1 MYKLLALDIDDTLTK
16 VPTQAPAE
24 IIAAVNRARAAG
36 IRVMLATGRGYFASS
51 CIVKQLEI
59 TEPVVNYGG
68 SIISDP
74 VDGHVIYSTEVSNDL
89 IHSVLND
96 AAELGVHAHI
106 YQQDTVIH
114 EKPSEYADRYVATL
128 GMPRVLDPDVRKK
141 VWDNVPKILMMTTE
155 EKAAELIPLFQKKYE
170 GQLKVSGS
178 SKGFIEVNNPLSHK
192 GEGVK
197 WVAEHLGFSQDEV
210 VAVGDNSLDIEMIR
224 WAGLGC
230 AVANAKQEVKDA
242 ADLVIPSCEEHGVAW
257 LIDNVL
263 LKK

>member
-16 VPTQAPAE
+16 VARQAPDE
-24 IIAAVNRARAAG
+24 IVAAVNRAREAG

-68 SIISDP
+68 AIISDP
-74 VDGHVIYSTEVSNDL
+74 VDGHVIYSTDVSNEL
-89 IHSVLND
+89 VQSVLSD
-96 AAELGVHAHI
+96 AAELNIHAHI
-106 YQQDTVIH
+106 YQQDTVIQ
-114 EKPSEYADRYVATL
+114 EEPDEYGTRYTALL
-128 GMPRVLDPDVRKK
+128 GMPHEIDPDLRKK
-141 VWDNVPKILMMTTE
+141 VWNDVPKILMMTTE
-155 EKAAELIPLFQKKYE
+155 EKAAELIPMFQEKYK

-192 GEGVK
+192 GAGVK
-197 WVAEHLGFSQDEV
+197 WVAEYLGIPQSEV
-210 VAVGDNSLDIEMIR
+210 VAVGDNSLDLEMIS

-230 AVANAKQEVKDA
+230 AVDNAKPEVKAA
-242 ADLVIPSCEEHGVAW
+242 ADMVIPSCEEHGVAW
-257 LIDNVL
+257 LIDNIL